1 MKNDKILWVI
11 YEGRGVSAMDQQ
23 TRRRR
28 IAAVKAAD
36 AINAIEG
43 VPVSDY
49 ARNLSDRWARGE
61 ITGEEM
67 KSALLDYH
75 RKIAAEVWA
84 RG

>member
-1 MKNDKILWVI
+1 
-11 YEGRGVSAMDQQ
+11 MDQQ
-23 TRRRR
+23 VRRRR

-43 VPVSDY
+43 APVSEY
-49 ARNLSDRWARGE
+49 AHRLSSRWARGE

-67 KSALLDYH
+67 KSTLLKHY
-75 RKIAAEVWA
+75 RESVVEAQS